1 MFTWRHIKKKKN
13 ISELYFEN
21 INGLLN
27 NNLLLKNLKK
37 YNVNLYF
44 TFH

>member
-1 MFTWRHIKKKKN
+1 MFTWRQMEEKKN

-27 NNLLLKNLKK
+27 KEI
-37 YNVNLYF
+37 
-44 TFH
+44 